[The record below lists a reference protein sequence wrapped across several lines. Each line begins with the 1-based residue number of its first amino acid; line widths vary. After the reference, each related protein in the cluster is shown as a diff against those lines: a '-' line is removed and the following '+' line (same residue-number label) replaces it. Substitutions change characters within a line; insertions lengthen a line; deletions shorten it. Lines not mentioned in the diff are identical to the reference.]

1 MKSKLHYFRVQ
12 ITVWDHDSFGR
23 NQFLGEALIQVSN
36 IRANEISNKWV
47 ELESL
52 SYGEIYVQIKYTSAT
67 DYLSISV
74 IRARGLNGG
83 RKVVDPYAKVFL
95 NFHFSFSFLKKKN
108 SFLNSNIQAYLL
120 PDKRKQTKKK
130 TKALKQTND
139 PEFNETFDYFLA
151 EVDNS
156 KARYLQVAVV
166 DSGSVGG
173 HEVIGSFSVL
183 VNDIMEAHDQVRE
196 QWFPLIKDKI
206 DKK

>member
-1 MKSKLHYFRVQ
+1 MSQSFFFFFFLIKISFYFRVQ

-95 NFHFSFSFLKKKN
+95 NFHFSFSFLFCLFFKKKIH
-108 SFLNSNIQAYLL
+108 FLIQISRLI
-120 PDKRKQTKKK
+120 
-130 TKALKQTND
+130 
-139 PEFNETFDYFLA
+139 YFLIKGNKQKKRLKLLNKLMILNLMKHLITSLLKSIIQKQ
-151 EVDNS
+151 DIF
-156 KARYLQVAVV
+156 KLQLLTL
-166 DSGSVGG
+166 
-173 HEVIGSFSVL
+173 VL
-183 VNDIMEAHDQVRE
+183 LEDTKLLALFQY
-196 QWFPLIKDKI
+196 
-206 DKK
+206 